1 MRKNLYTKTLD
12 EIKISD
18 EAVNSAIEKL
28 YSKQNNDNVIDIKKS
43 KKRVANK
50 VIAASLVAAML
61 VSGGAF
67 SLLSKPAQSKHNG
80 FVITAAAAELSQN
93 KPVKIAQINP
103 DHAVG
108 FSYKSY
114 EEVFNIM
121 LSCKGDNISSITYTA
136 KGRSYFTVD
145 SNYSDDIYDTVLLTD
160 SEEFMNS
167 DDYSELALLNGKN
180 YASLSVKYDKQFANK
195 DTEVYEDSPLSMNVY
210 LTANDSETAATVLKK
225 HDIYCL
231 YSDDALLKNARDDY
245 AELLGEDFDKGYDV
259 DNYNKSDLIDMYNEL
274 YSQLFEGVSV
284 DVTVRY
290 NDGTEETQTV
300 DFNVEPITEET
311 ADEHLKENG
320 YNGERNSL
328 YHLLGSF
335 ATITATLR

>member
-1 MRKNLYTKTLD
+1 MLWALAIKVTKKYL
-12 EIKISD
+12 I
-18 EAVNSAIEKL
+18 L
-28 YSKQNNDNVIDIKKS
+28 CFP
-43 KKRVANK
+43 
-50 VIAASLVAAML
+50 
-61 VSGGAF
+61 G
-67 SLLSKPAQSKHNG
+67 
-80 FVITAAAAELSQN
+80 
-93 KPVKIAQINP
+93 
-103 DHAVG
+103 
-108 FSYKSY
+108 
-114 EEVFNIM
+114 
-121 LSCKGDNISSITYTA
+121 KGDNISSITIILP
-136 KGRSYFTVD
+136 KEESYFTVD

-195 DTEVYEDSPLSMNVY
+195 NTEVYEDSPLSMNVY
-210 LTANDSETAATVLKK
+210 LTANDSETAAAVLKK

-284 DVTVRY
+284 DVTVKY

-311 ADEHLKENG
+311 ADEYLKENG

-328 YHLLGSF
+328 YHLLGSC
-335 ATITATLR
+335 AAITATLR

>member
-1 MRKNLYTKTLD
+1 MRKNLYTKTIND
-12 EIKISD
+12 IKIS
-18 EAVNSAIEKL
+18 ENAVNSAIENI
-28 YSKQNNDNVIDIKKS
+28 YSKQSNDNIIDIKKS
-43 KKRVANK
+43 KNKKVNK

-67 SLLSKPAQSKHNG
+67 ALFSQPAQNQNG
-80 FVITAAAAELSQN
+80 FVITAAAAELSKN

-103 DHAVG
+103 DYAVG

-195 DTEVYEDSPLSMNVY
+195 NTAVYEDSPLSMNVY
-210 LTANDSETAATVLKK
+210 LTANDSETAAAVLKK

-284 DVTVRY
+284 DVTVKY

-300 DFNVEPITEET
+300 DFNVEPITEEM
-311 ADEHLKENG
+311 ADEYLKENG

-328 YHLLGSF
+328 YNLLGSC

>member
-67 SLLSKPAQSKHNG
+67 ALFSRPAQSKHNG

-93 KPVKIAQINP
+93 KPVKIAQINKGYG
-103 DHAVG
+103 AG
-108 FSYKSY
+108 FSCKSY
-114 EEVFNIM
+114 EEVFNLM
-121 LSCKGDNISSITYTA
+121 LSCKGDDISSITYTA
-136 KGRSYFTVD
+136 KGRSCFTID
-145 SNYSDDIYDTVLLTD
+145 SNYKFDVYDALLLKD
-160 SEEFMNS
+160 SEDFKNS
-167 DDYSELALLNGKN
+167 NDYSELSFIKKRD
-180 YASLSVKYDKQFANK
+180 YVSFTIDYDKQFANK
-195 DTEVYEDSPLSMNVY
+195 ETEVYEEPPLSMNVY
-210 LTANDSETAATVLKK
+210 LTANDGEKAAEVLKK

-231 YSDDALLKNARDDY
+231 YSDDALLKNSRANY
-245 AELLGEDFDKGYDV
+245 VKIFGEDFDKGYDV
-259 DNYNKSDLIDMYNEL
+259 NNYQKSDLIDMYNDL

-284 DVTVRY
+284 DVTVKY

-300 DFNVEPITEET
+300 DFNVEPITEEM

-328 YHLLGSF
+328 YHLLGSC